1 MTIQHDLVID
11 NYYDILDIGD
21 EVWRTDFKYVGQA
34 MSGEHI
40 FKWKMFSFSTEPDQY
55 LIVTI
60 PDNDVVACVRE
71 SID

>member
-34 MSGEHI
+34 MSGEHV
-40 FKWKMFSFSTEPDQY
+40 FKWKMLNFSTEPDQY
-55 LIVTI
+55 LIITI

-71 SID
+71 SLD

>member
-1 MTIQHDLVID
+1 MTIQHNLVID

-40 FKWKMFSFSTEPDQY
+40 FKWKMFNFSTEPDQY

-60 PDNDVVACVRE
+60 HDNDVVACVRE
-71 SID
+71 SLD